1 MTKLVYQKWLER
13 VNYDMETAEA
23 MYSARRYIYSVFMC
37 QQAIEKCLKAYM
49 VFKKIELVPVHNLR
63 RLAEMAGI
71 VDEINKDDLQ
81 RMDFLSQYYLNARY
95 KEDVEELLSQITP
108 EKAVDFLN
116 FTREKIKWLTQ
127 KMRP

>member
-71 VDEINKDDLQ
+71 IDEINKDDLQ